1 MSIREN
7 RIYEMP
13 VSSADA
19 ELDAL
24 YAALTGRQPFRY
36 RAEEDPLYR
45 SYADRYVQNGR
56 MAMRDTMGSAAA
68 LTGGY
73 GSSYGQ
79 AAGQQQYDEY
89 LRLLSEA
96 LPELYGM
103 AYQQYLDEG
112 AALRERYDLSYQRR
126 EDELSR
132 RQAAEA
138 AAYQRERDAVA
149 DERYRSE
156 QLSRAE
162 QQRYKQQQDSY
173 QKLVRLITGS
183 GYTPSDA
190 ELAAAGMT
198 RASADALRRE
208 YEQENG
214 GQGAQSGRAG
224 GGGSRKKNSAR
235 SLGADP
241 AGSIPK
247 SERAGSAATHESA
260 AGVPWVSKDP
270 GDYKTGLSRH

>member
-7 RIYEMP
+7 KIYEMP

-73 GSSYGQ
+73 GSSYAQ

-89 LRLLSEA
+89 LRLLGEA

-138 AAYQRERDAVA
+138 AAYQRERDAIS
-149 DERYRSE
+149 DERYRTE
-156 QLSRAE
+156 QASRAE
-162 QQRYKQQQDSY
+162 QQRYQQQQDSY

-190 ELAAAGMT
+190 ELAAAGMS

-214 GQGAQSGRAG
+214 GQVAQNGYSRSS
-224 GGGSRKKNSAR
+224 GSRKNSAK
-235 SLGADP
+235 SLGTAP
-241 AGSIPK
+241 AGSISK
-247 SERAGSAATHESA
+247 NAGAAGSTVHESA

-270 GDYKTGLSRH
+270 GSYKTGLPKR